1 MDTSYGDKFLQ
12 IKMKRQ
18 TCYFWLAMFLACFMT
33 QTSAKADERVTLFIQ
48 QLDKLENF
56 RLPLDHP
63 DNPFHPYLKKRFED
77 GLDKEDQTKFINAQL
92 IGECFKVGRLVE
104 KGFLRL
110 YPFLK
115 PVFKNHEKAGKLT
128 FMLEYNYRAP
138 FSRCSNYISL
148 NKFKNNHTL
157 EEFPPLNLKV
167 EIEQK
172 YQRLKNRGPKKDK
185 DELITILV
193 GFGSSAFCK
202 DYHLSIGDVI
212 AMANQPGGMV
222 LTIDEELYLIERANH
237 YELYSQ
243 EKYNDLIEKLRP
255 KFNSSKRF
263 EDIRHASRNKKIL
276 EIDFLKGFW
285 REACKEILET
295 DQKLRI
301 K

>member
-12 IKMKRQ
+12 IKIKTQ
-18 TCYFWLAMFLACFMT
+18 ILCIWLVLFLACFIT
-33 QTSAKADERVTLFIQ
+33 QTTAKADERVALFIQ

-56 RLPLDHP
+56 RLPLNHP
-63 DNPFHPYLKKRFED
+63 DNPFHPYLQKRFED
-77 GLDKEDQTKFINAQL
+77 GLDKKDQTKLINAQL
-92 IGECFKVGRLVE
+92 KGECFKVDRLVE

-128 FMLEYNYRAP
+128 FMLEYNYRTP

-167 EIEQK
+167 EIAQK
-172 YQRLKNRGPKKDK
+172 YQRLKNGGPKNDK
-185 DELITILV
+185 EELISILF
-193 GFGSSAFCK
+193 GFGELAFCK
-202 DYHLSIGDVI
+202 DYNLSIGDVI
-212 AMANQPGGMV
+212 EMAHQPGGMV
-222 LTIDEELYLIERANH
+222 LTIDEELYLIERAKH

-243 EKYNDLIEKLRP
+243 EKYNDLIKKLRP

-276 EIDFLKGFW
+276 EIDSLKGFW
-285 REACKEILET
+285 QAACKEILKT
-295 DQKLRI
+295 DK
-301 K
+301 KEF